1 MDDVNLAKKSYG
13 PDVGEIKGKN
23 MRNRPK
29 IVVRNIVDIT
39 EEFLEVHQDLT
50 FPMDGLTVNSLKFLS
65 TISHELYYRTV
76 KYFTKTVAS
85 VYEGCMDILLAV
97 YKKGGFNIT
106 DIYCGNEYCKVID
119 PVLAKQDLPIKMN
132 YAAVQEY
139 VPQAEK

>member
-39 EEFLEVHQDLT
+39 EEFLEVQQDLKVL
-50 FPMDGLTVNSLKFLS
+50 MDGLKVNLLKFLS
-65 TISHELYYRTV
+65 TISLELYYRTAQ
-76 KYFTKTVAS
+76 YATKPVAS
-85 VYEGCMDILLAV
+85 VYEGCMDKLLSV

-106 DIYCGNEYCKVID
+106 EIH
-119 PVLAKQDLPIKMN
+119 
-132 YAAVQEY
+132 
-139 VPQAEK
+139 

>member
-1 MDDVNLAKKSYG
+1 M
-13 PDVGEIKGKN
+13 EI
-23 MRNRPK
+23 P
-29 IVVRNIVDIT
+29 
-39 EEFLEVHQDLT
+39 EEFMEVQQDLKVT
-50 FPMDGLTVNSLKFLS
+50 MDGLTVNPLKFLS
-65 TISHELYYRTV
+65 TISHEIYYRTTQYV
-76 KYFTKTVAS
+76 TKPVVS
-85 VYEGCMDILLAV
+85 VYEVRMEIFLAV